1 MSGGTCLLFKIKHGS
16 SVHFCATASF
26 MLFSQPKII
35 LFEDFII
42 SLINECYFYI
52 FIIYYNVCF
61 SAFKTKKKLCVMWQH
76 PHPLNRT
83 LMVLD

>member
-1 MSGGTCLLFKIKHGS
+1 
-16 SVHFCATASF
+16 

-42 SLINECYFYI
+42 SLINELYFYI

-61 SAFKTKKKLCVMWQH
+61 SAFKTKKKIVCHVTASPPSQQNINGSRLESI
-76 PHPLNRT
+76 
-83 LMVLD
+83 D